1 MAIKLNN
8 LFQRFDDSFSG
19 SYSRDWS
26 HTQKWFDILY
36 NIMCLK
42 DTTEKKKKIHTN

>member
-36 NIMCLK
+36 NIMCLY
-42 DTTEKKKKIHTN
+42 DWT